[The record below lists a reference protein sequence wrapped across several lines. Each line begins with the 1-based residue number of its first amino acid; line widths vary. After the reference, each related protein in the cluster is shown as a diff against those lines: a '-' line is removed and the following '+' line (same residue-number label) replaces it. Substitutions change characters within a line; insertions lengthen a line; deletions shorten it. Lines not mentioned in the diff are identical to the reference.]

1 VRGSQGDP
9 TSRDLLRSVVLKK
22 NRHMTRKRIVPWSSS
37 ESAADVAAVVRYVGS
52 AEHKSHPSP
61 AGPPKLRH
69 NDASACD
76 PKYVNRDAD
85 PITFTQ
91 SPSRALRE
99 AIASGRTSELVGRF
113 PNYVWGLLDGVL
125 YEARLVNQEAGW
137 YKAYALAEDA
147 ELPDDP
153 QRLLEGQVPWQS

>member
-1 VRGSQGDP
+1 
-9 TSRDLLRSVVLKK
+9 
-22 NRHMTRKRIVPWSSS
+22 MTRKRIVPWRSP
-37 ESAADVAAVVRYVGS
+37 ESAADVATLVRYVGS

-76 PKYVNRDAD
+76 PKYVDRGAD
-85 PITFTQ
+85 PIAFAP
-91 SPSRALRE
+91 SPTRALRE

-113 PNYVWGLLDGVL
+113 PNYVWGVLDGVL
-125 YEARLVNQEAGW
+125 YEARLVNHEAGW
-137 YKAYALAEDA
+137 YKAYALNDDA

-153 QRLLEGQVPWQS
+153 QRLLEGQVPWRI